1 MNTFEVSIVSE
12 VHIRYI
18 FEAKDLPEAEKI
30 SEKYCND
37 NECKIQL
44 LTELNDS
51 EVQPEV
57 TEIIE
62 YENVS

>member
-1 MNTFEVSIVSE
+1 
-12 VHIRYI
+12 
-18 FEAKDLPEAEKI
+18 LPEAEKI

-51 EVQPEV
+51 EVRPEV

-62 YENVS
+62 YENKLLNRKEQELA